1 MWCTIDVGGVLLR
14 VQVNLSY
21 EMVAR
26 TDFYAKKLGV
36 TRSSLCA
43 FFIGQGVMA
52 YDKSFD
58 VLSNAGEQVV
68 NSLVSEQIRGDK

>member
-1 MWCTIDVGGVLLR
+1 MLGGGLLR
-14 VQVNLSY
+14 VQVNLSD
-21 EMVAR
+21 EMVVR

-58 VLSNAGEQVV
+58 VLDNAGEQFV
-68 NSLVSEQIRGDK
+68 NSLSSEQIRGEK